1 MQKSHVSEKNPSLE
15 KSPFVDLVSQAEDVF
30 IEEIPSQSRARH
42 FFVSVEKRP
51 ADLRDAAPP
60 STTSEDLLEN
70 AAVLLRNREYLL
82 ARHLFSAVLQKN
94 IKQPE
99 ALEGLGVCLLRLG
112 DPAASRKC
120 FRALWDIFGEQ
131 RAAIWLAQTF
141 ASERDDLVALEWFR
155 KLKVP
160 ELLNKADRF
169 EYHREMGNCF
179 LRLNDYPEAHKSYLK
194 ALEITPNSD
203 AVLANM
209 GTLEL
214 QRNHLDL
221 AATYF
226 EKALNANQESA
237 KAHAGMGIVA
247 FQSQDYPLAARF
259 FCKALDIDS
268 QSSLAL
274 HQLIECAEKIDL
286 FEELRKRLETFLEKE
301 SHNHRIRFSLAA
313 LLYRENLWK
322 ESENELDRIL
332 NLEPNYLNAKK
343 LKEELVNSRKRI

>member
-1 MQKSHVSEKNPSLE
+1 MQKSHSPEKNQSLS
-15 KSPFVDLVSQAEDVF
+15 KSPFVDLVSQAKDVF

-42 FFVSVEKRP
+42 FFVSVERSSVSS
-51 ADLRDAAPP
+51 REV
-60 STTSEDLLEN
+60 TSASKTNEDLLEN
-70 AAVLLRNREYLL
+70 AAVLLKNREYLL

-99 ALEGLGVCLLRLG
+99 ALEGLGICLLRLG

-131 RAAIWLAQTF
+131 KAAIWLAQTF
-141 ASERDDLVALEWFR
+141 ASERDDLLALEWFR
-155 KLKVP
+155 RLKVP
-160 ELLNKADRF
+160 ELLNKSDRF
-169 EYHREMGNCF
+169 EYYREMGNCL
-179 LRLNDYPEAHKSYLK
+179 LRLSDYPEAHKSYLK
-194 ALEITPNSD
+194 ALEINSNSD

-226 EKALNANQESA
+226 EKALNVNQNSA

-247 FQSQDYPLAARF
+247 FQSQDYMLSAQF
-259 FCKALDIDS
+259 FCKSLDIDS
-268 QSSLAL
+268 QNSLAL
-274 HQLIECAEKIDL
+274 HQLTECAEKIDL
-286 FEELRKRLETFLEKE
+286 FEELRKRLETYLEKDP
-301 SHNHRIRFSLAA
+301 HNHRIRFSLAA

-332 NLEPNYLNAKK
+332 NIEPNYLNARK